1 MAVFADLLD
10 LRTAVIEQVGRP
22 DIADVFPR
30 FVAMAESRLNRSLRM
45 REQISNAVIAFSS
58 GAGSLPS
65 DFSEMIG
72 LFAPSGAEYVQQS
85 PQHMN
90 GYTYSIQSGQIVSP
104 LIGGDA
110 NALYYATIPALVAMT
125 DSNWLLDRYP
135 DIYLYAVAFEAA
147 KHGRDKELAG
157 DMRGLMDDAIAT
169 AKGDDEAARYSRA
182 RVRVAG
188 CTP

>member
-1 MAVFADLLD
+1 MSVFADLLD

-45 REQISNAVIAFSS
+45 REQISNAVIAFYD
-58 GAGSLPS
+58 GTGSLPD

-72 LFAPSGAEYVQQS
+72 LFAPNGAEYVQQS
-85 PQHMN
+85 PQHMT
-90 GYTYSIQSGQIVSP
+90 GYTYSVRSGLIVSP
-104 LIGGDA
+104 LISGDA
-110 NALYYATIPALVAMT
+110 TALYYATIPALEAMT
-125 DSNWLLDRYP
+125 DSNWLLERYP
-135 DIYLYAVAFEAA
+135 DIYLYSVAFEAA
-147 KHGRDKELAG
+147 KHGRDKEMAG
-157 DMRGLMDDAIAT
+157 DMRGLMDEAIAT
-169 AKGDDEAARYSRA
+169 AKADDDTARYSRA